1 MIHIMKLKE
10 QYFNYIK
17 YGTKEYEIRLN
28 DEKRKNIKRGDFIE
42 FQKEPFLEEKI
53 LIMVDDISHY
63 DNFNELLKNINI
75 EFLADSSITKKQLN
89 L

>member
-42 FQKEPFLEEKI
+42 FQKEPFLEEKM
-53 LIMVDDISHY
+53 LIMVEDLCYYFASLYI
-63 DNFNELLKNINI
+63 FKNVI
-75 EFLADSSITKKQLN
+75 LST
-89 L
+89 